1 MKQLAATIILLALP
15 LAACSQ
21 PASEPQAGADIDPD
35 DPEYLVQTL
44 EGLQAAYS
52 YDYLSNCWAEQW
64 PDGVKAAYNAPP
76 EQLATQE
83 EIAAA
88 IAATHENCNV
98 EKMVR
103 TDQIKIDLARE
114 GVPLQELETAAAGQL
129 ETELAEMFQ
138 DYWARL

>member
-1 MKQLAATIILLALP
+1 MKQLAAMLIPLALP

-21 PASEPQAGADIDPD
+21 PASEPQASSDIDPD
-35 DPEYLVQTL
+35 DPEYWVQAL
-44 EGLQAAYS
+44 ESNRAERS
-52 YDYLSNCWAEQW
+52 YEYVMNCWAEQW
-64 PDGVKAAYNAPP
+64 PDEVKAAYNAPP

-103 TDQIKIDLARE
+103 TDQIKVDLARE
-114 GVPLQELETAAAGQL
+114 GVPIREIEAAAAAQL

-138 DYWARL
+138 EYWARL

>member
-15 LAACSQ
+15 LAACWQ

-35 DPEYLVQTL
+35 DPEYWVQAL
-44 EGLQAAYS
+44 EANRAERS
-52 YDYLSNCWAEQW
+52 YEYLLTCWGEQW
-64 PDGVKAAYNAPP
+64 PDDVKATYNAPP

-114 GVPLQELETAAAGQL
+114 GVPIREIEAAAAAQL

-138 DYWARL
+138 DYWAR